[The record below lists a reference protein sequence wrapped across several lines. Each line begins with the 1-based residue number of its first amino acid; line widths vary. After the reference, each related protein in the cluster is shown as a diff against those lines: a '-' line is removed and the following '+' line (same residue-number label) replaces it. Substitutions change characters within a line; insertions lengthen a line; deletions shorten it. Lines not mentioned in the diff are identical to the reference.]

1 MKIILGTI
9 ASIALALP
17 AGAAIIQFDLQG
29 TAGFGLLPGNEPGS
43 IGGGTGGEIGAGIF
57 YDDVAKLLTLNV
69 GWGSSQGFIDLSSA
83 SNNAH
88 IHVTANNFGNG
99 GAGNFTQT
107 GGVAIGLTRSSPL
120 ATGGILTGQPITL
133 TAPQETDL
141 LNTKY
146 YINIHTA
153 TNGGGEMRGFL
164 TQVPEPSSLGLLALG
179 LTSLTSLRRRKAN
192 AV

>member
-43 IGGGTGGEIGAGIF
+43 IGGGTGGEIGAGIS
-57 YDDVAKLLTLNV
+57 YDDILKQLTLNV
-69 GWGSSQGFIDLSSA
+69 GWGSSQGFTDLSSA

-107 GGVAIGLTRSSPL
+107 GGVVISLTRSSAL
-120 ATGGILTGQPITL
+120 ATGGIFTGQPITL
-133 TAPQETDL
+133 TAPQEADL